1 MTAIRIHVNGICVKK
16 TFSLMIV
23 KKRNHR
29 VFFHRKIFVYLC
41 LQSFQSTPLMVREF
55 ARNPMTFSK
64 RTPLSSMLI
73 YKLHYVSF

>member
-16 TFSLMIV
+16 KFSLMIV

-29 VFFHRKIFVYLC
+29 VFSSENIC
-41 LQSFQSTPLMVREF
+41 ISFQSTQLMVREF

-64 RTPLSSMLI
+64 RTPLSFMLI